1 MGIWSGLPML
11 PWVSPSLTGKLATIG
26 LDLVVVTRPLLPWE
40 ILARTSTPVFLME
53 STAILSTTVSRRSK
67 SAEDEDISR
76 QSIMMILSWPF
87 ASGVSNVENIF
98 TNKDL

>member
-11 PWVSPSLTGKLATIG
+11 PWVSLSLIGKLATIG
-26 LDLVVVTRPLLPWE
+26 SDLVVVTKPLLPWE
-40 ILARTSTPVFLME
+40 ILARTSTRVFLME
-53 STAILSTTVSRRSK
+53 STATLSTTVSRRSR

-76 QSIMMILSWPF
+76 QSITMILSWPF